1 MVRYNKRINKNGTS
15 YQATIRIKGYK
26 TLCKTFKLKSEAQ
39 AWAEPIEV
47 TMKKGIYKENP
58 AIINTNDTRQNIVF
72 MSDLI
77 KYFEENVTQ
86 ERYSSPEKYS
96 VMYQWWIDKIGSV
109 KAQEL
114 TASMLSSCKQ
124 ILATEKIKKK
134 DQDVIRGNNTINK
147 YLMCLSAVLTYAVK
161 ELEIID
167 TNPMSKVKI
176 MQKPT
181 GRTRF
186 LSDKEIEKL
195 KEVCK
200 TRSKMLYIFFLL
212 LLKTGG
218 RFNEVRHLQLKDI
231 DYSNNRVYFID
242 TKNKTHRGVHVDATT
257 LVLVSEY
264 ITENKITSGYIFRS
278 TKRGAELADIKG
290 MLVQAIKDAEIED
303 CRIHDIRHTTASIL
317 AKNGATL
324 LEIAEI
330 LGQKSLTVARR
341 YSHLTKKHTEELM
354 SSIMDKY

>member
-1 MVRYNKRINKNGTS
+1 MVRYYKRENKKGTC
-15 YQATIRIKGYK
+15 YQARIRIKGYK
-26 TLCKTFKLKSEAQ
+26 DLVKTFKLKSEAQ

-47 TMKKGIYKENP
+47 AMKKGIYRENP
-58 AIINTNDTRQNIVF
+58 AVINTNDSRQSIVF

-77 KYFEENVTQ
+77 KYFEENIAN
-86 ERYSSPEKYS
+86 ERYSSPEKYT
-96 VMYQWWIDKIGSV
+96 VMYQWWIDKIGTV
-109 KAQEL
+109 KVQEL

-134 DQDVIRGNNTINK
+134 DREVVRGNNTINK
-147 YLMCLSAVLTYAVK
+147 YLMCISAILTFAVK

-167 TNPMSKVKI
+167 SNPMAKVKI

-186 LSDKEIEKL
+186 LSDAEIDIL
-195 KEVCK
+195 KQACK
-200 TRSKMLYIFFLL
+200 AHSKILHIFFLL
-212 LLKTGG
+212 ALKTGG
-218 RFNEVRHLQLKDI
+218 RFNEIRHLQLKDI
-231 DYSNNRVYFID
+231 DCTNNKVYFID
-242 TKNKTHRGVHVDATT
+242 TKNKTNRGVHVDSKT
-257 LVLVSEY
+257 LALVNEY
-264 ITENKITSGYIFRS
+264 ILENKITSGYIFRS

-290 MLVQAIKDAEIED
+290 ILEQTIKNAEIED
-303 CRIHDIRHTTASIL
+303 FHIHDIRHTTASIL

-354 SSIMDKY
+354 SSILDKY